1 MIKTR
6 RIFSVLL
13 AFTLTAATFALGGC
27 TKGNSTHKHKYSAW
41 ERVSATGNCEE
52 DSYQRICLDCERT
65 ETRRGT
71 AEDHVWATE
80 YTYNETEHWLCCTL
94 CNETKGESGHQD
106 DGSSLCKDCGGVLPT
121 AGVYYVLSEDGTYAR
136 VTGYDGVE
144 MRVVINSTYEG
155 VPVQAI
161 DAGAF
166 ENEKGMT
173 RIYFPTTL
181 RSIGE
186 NAFYGCKNLM
196 GAFIPASVTSIG
208 DNAFNGCI
216 DALFYCEAEEQPE
229 GWSESWREN
238 TYYAYWGR
246 TQSNMTEVSLKAI
259 AIGESM
265 LNVNDLDRRQIVF
278 NEDVGDVRA
287 PEGFSLVTR
296 FDAKTEGA
304 FAWGKGKSAVWN
316 YNFDGM
322 NLAEYSDVWFAAKL
336 VNAHWQFIDGKT
348 PVIIT
353 PWTYFHF
360 KQLGTNIYGIRQW
373 RIEISVGGQKFVVFQ
388 EQSGSYIDD
397 DRPAN
402 SIARMLW
409 DEGFSSADKTAAL
422 IYSDSD
428 ERASFYCT
436 EILGLKM
443 GY

>member
-27 TKGNSTHKHKYSAW
+27 NKGSSTHKHKYSAW

-106 DGSSLCKDCGGVLPT
+106 DGSSLCKDCGSVLPT
-121 AGVYYVLSEDGTYAR
+121 AGVYYALSEDGTYAR

-144 MRVVINSTYEG
+144 MRVVIDSTYEG

-166 ENEKGMT
+166 ENEKGLT

-196 GAFIPASVTSIG
+196 GRLSLPA
-208 DNAFNGCI
+208 
-216 DALFYCEAEEQPE
+216 
-229 GWSESWREN
+229 
-238 TYYAYWGR
+238 
-246 TQSNMTEVSLKAI
+246 
-259 AIGESM
+259 
-265 LNVNDLDRRQIVF
+265 
-278 NEDVGDVRA
+278 
-287 PEGFSLVTR
+287 
-296 FDAKTEGA
+296 
-304 FAWGKGKSAVWN
+304 
-316 YNFDGM
+316 
-322 NLAEYSDVWFAAKL
+322 
-336 VNAHWQFIDGKT
+336 
-348 PVIIT
+348 
-353 PWTYFHF
+353 
-360 KQLGTNIYGIRQW
+360 
-373 RIEISVGGQKFVVFQ
+373 
-388 EQSGSYIDD
+388 
-397 DRPAN
+397 
-402 SIARMLW
+402 
-409 DEGFSSADKTAAL
+409 
-422 IYSDSD
+422 
-428 ERASFYCT
+428 
-436 EILGLKM
+436 
-443 GY
+443 